1 MMRSNNISVQLRNPF
16 GVKHNSQ
23 VQQIMNAYRRA
34 CEKDPA
40 NITFSDM
47 KGGKTLSTTL
57 PEAWIEDM
65 RVWSRKYR
73 NTFGKVFIDACEW
86 HIKNGGAI

>member
-1 MMRSNNISVQLRNPF
+1 MRPNKISVQFRNPF
-16 GVKHNSQ
+16 HVKGNSKFME
-23 VQQIMNAYRRA
+23 IMSAYRQA
-34 CEKDPA
+34 CESDQA

-73 NTFGKVFIDACEW
+73 NTFGKAFIDACEW
-86 HIKNGGAI
+86 WIKGGGVI